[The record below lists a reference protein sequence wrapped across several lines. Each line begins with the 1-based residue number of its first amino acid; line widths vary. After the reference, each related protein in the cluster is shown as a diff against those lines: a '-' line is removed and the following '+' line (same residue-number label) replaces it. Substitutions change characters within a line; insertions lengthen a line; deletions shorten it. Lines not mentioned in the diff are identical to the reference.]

1 MKYWKISVLSMVL
14 VSVLFIL
21 LSSNVA
27 FCGKMEE
34 LTKKMEALQQELEQ
48 TTDPSRL
55 AEIQQEMIKLTQE
68 LMSLQGIGL
77 GNVSLK
83 PASTPEEEVKRR
95 CEIMNTQGAQLKSA
109 IAQGTIS
116 GAEKR
121 IPVPHAVPMEGYS
134 VIDGGYESKPY
145 RGWIWKKVKYNVV
158 EKFVGYIVVTEYY
171 DTKKKKYDKDNDY
184 LIHTIS
190 TDIEVKSF
198 SGRECKEASAG
209 LPGHCT
215 RWEYYSH
222 YKIYDENRYP
232 SLYDYVALGG
242 SEEGKME
249 FKVMAPNVNFLSDD
263 EEASA
268 SIGCGRADFEMST
281 EEFGKLMKSG
291 KIDLKKGVS
300 SLECNKG
307 SSIEVHMKIK
317 PSDCSIKFLDNR
329 KGIYGCGKPKENPTV
344 DVSLEAHLK
353 SGTPV
358 SYQWKILA
366 GADIVEFS
374 GGNSTAKRIKLHPI
388 SYSRM
393 PNDVMVE
400 VAIKNSKGHTCV
412 VCSSLTVQKPSS
424 MSMLSEAEIKA
435 LGLKPYVNYKELCNQ
450 GNCEE
455 MPIELGKGKKKIIDG
470 YMRIIVFQVLDQ
482 FSLPITKPELFWKE
496 KRWVMIDG
504 KKIDLPYLDEGKS
517 VEIPVNPNHP
527 YGPTFKMYSNNDV
540 TEYGGKIVD
549 MLGVMYA
556 EGTNGVPKGFDITVQ
571 QDVTCFGCPVGH
583 VVQHF
588 KEKDATATYGKP

>member
-1 MKYWKISVLSMVL
+1 MKYWKISVLPMVL
-14 VSVLFIL
+14 ASILFIL
-21 LSSNVA
+21 L
-27 FCGKMEE
+27 FCSIVSGLTQEE
-34 LTKKMEALQQELEQ
+34 VMKKIEALQKEYEQ
-48 TTDPSRL
+48 TTDPARL
-55 AEIQQEMIKLTQE
+55 QEIQNEMLQLTQE
-68 LMSLQGIGL
+68 LLKSQGMGL
-77 GNVSLK
+77 GNISPLS
-83 PASTPEEEVKRR
+83 ASTPEEEVKRF
-95 CEIMNTQGAQLKSA
+95 CEITNTQGAQLKSA

-116 GAEKR
+116 GAEQR
-121 IPVPHAVPMEGYS
+121 IPVPHAVPLEGYS
-134 VIDGGYESKPY
+134 VIDGKYESKPY
-145 RGWIWKKVKYNVV
+145 RGWVWEKVKYNVV
-158 EKFVGYIVVTEYY
+158 ERFVGYIVVTEYY

-190 TDIEVKSF
+190 TAIEVKSF
-198 SGRECKEASAG
+198 SGRECKEASAE

-215 RWEYYSH
+215 KWENYSH

-263 EEASA
+263 EKASA

-307 SSIEVHMKIK
+307 SSIEVHIKIK

-329 KGIYGCGKPKENPTV
+329 NGIYGCGKPKENPTV

-358 SYQWKILA
+358 SYQWKILS

-374 GGNSTAKRIKLHPI
+374 GGNSTSKKVKLHPI
-388 SYSRM
+388 SYSKM
-393 PNDVMVE
+393 PNDVTVE

-424 MSMLSEAEIKA
+424 LSMLSESEVKA
-435 LGLKPYVNYKELCNQ
+435 LGLEPYVNYQAKCAQ
-450 GNCEE
+450 GDCEE
-455 MPIELGKGKKKIIDG
+455 MPVEMGKGKKKIIDG
-470 YMRIIVFQVLDQ
+470 YMRIVVFQVLDQ
-482 FSLPITKPELFWKE
+482 FDLPITQPELFWKE
-496 KRWVMIDG
+496 KRWVMIDN
-504 KKIDLPYLDEGKS
+504 KKIDLPYLDEGKT
-517 VEIPVNPNHP
+517 VEVPVNPDHP
-527 YGPTFKMYSNNDV
+527 YGPAFKMYSNNDV
-540 TEYGGKIVD
+540 TEYGGKIID
-549 MLGVMYA
+549 RLAVMYA
-556 EGTNGVPKGFDITVQ
+556 EGTNGVPTGFDITVQ
-571 QDVTCFGCPVGH
+571 QDVTCFGCPAGH
-583 VVQHF
+583 VVQHY
-588 KEKDATATYGKP
+588 KEKDATATYSKP